1 MKDLLTIEEVAQI
14 AKVSVPT
21 IYRRIKNGSFPKP
34 KKTKRPTNY
43 GPKTVNRWERAEVM
57 GWLMKGN
64 DPEWLKQPIRDIE
77 ATVEKVDEA
86 PKDYDPAESIIRWKS
101 ILVPREVY
109 EEIKDMSKSE
119 GRTIGRQLRLV
130 FDWYKDAHHLPSDW

>member
-14 AKVSVPT
+14 AKVSAPT
-21 IYRRIKNGSFPKP
+21 IYRRIKKGSFPKP
-34 KKTKRPTNY
+34 KKTKRPTNH

-77 ATVEKVDEA
+77 ATVEKVDAARQVQDFA
-86 PKDYDPAESIIRWKS
+86 PEDADHGSRGFWNNHVALAIIGGLAAAVAYAWAN
-101 ILVPREVY
+101 
-109 EEIKDMSKSE
+109 
-119 GRTIGRQLRLV
+119 G
-130 FDWYKDAHHLPSDW
+130 

>member
-77 ATVEKVDEA
+77 ATVEKVDADQQVQDFA
-86 PKDYDPAESIIRWKS
+86 PEDTDHEPRGFWENHTLLAVIGGVAAAVAYA
-101 ILVPREVY
+101 LVN
-109 EEIKDMSKSE
+109 
-119 GRTIGRQLRLV
+119 G
-130 FDWYKDAHHLPSDW
+130 